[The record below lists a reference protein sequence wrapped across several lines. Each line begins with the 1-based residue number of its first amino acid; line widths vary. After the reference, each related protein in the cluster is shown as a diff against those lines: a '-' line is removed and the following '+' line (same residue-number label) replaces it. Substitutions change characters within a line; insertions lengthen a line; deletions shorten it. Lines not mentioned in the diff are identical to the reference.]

1 MKKIQTGL
9 KMFTVA
15 AISAALLSSCS
26 ITMPVNATSNPMGSK
41 VGRAKAT
48 GYLGVLFFN
57 ADASI
62 RTAAKNGGISKISSV
77 DIKSSNILNLIVSYE
92 TIVTGE

>member
-1 MKKIQTGL
+1 
-9 KMFTVA
+9 MFTVA